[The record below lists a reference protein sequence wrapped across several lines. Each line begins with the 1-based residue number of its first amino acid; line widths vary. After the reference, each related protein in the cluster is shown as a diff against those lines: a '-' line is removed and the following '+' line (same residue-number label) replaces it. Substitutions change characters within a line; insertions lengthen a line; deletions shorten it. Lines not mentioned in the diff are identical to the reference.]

1 MPLSAN
7 EKDQLAGELQLVGD
21 MGEPEALIAVMRDAC
36 ARKANDRRLER
47 NEANR
52 WQAAANALTEAEAE
66 VMAQQAPRKPEAHKD
81 VEWSQETQ
89 RPPEAAKAPNE
100 AKPPETP

>member
-1 MPLSAN
+1 MPLSEN

-47 NEANR
+47 NEASR
-52 WQAAANALTEAEAE
+52 WQAAANALIEAEAR

-81 VEWSQETQ
+81 IEWSAETQ
-89 RPPEAAKAPNE
+89 QAPEAT
-100 AKPPETP
+100 KPPETS